1 MPGFWPDRA
10 SRLPA
15 QGVLRRDSQDKPRA
29 GEDQQQFPVRRG
41 ARFKAGLTL
50 ADRAK
55 ARHGKA
61 LSEFERAG
69 PFQFLAGPE
78 TVETMDQILV
88 TLKRGLVGWVPDT
101 WQPLL
106 SALISVGAIVV
117 TFPLLFAIAT
127 VLERKGL
134 GRIQNRYGPNRVGPY
149 GFLQPIADGL
159 KAMTKEDIVPHRAD
173 KVVHFLAPL
182 VLVVPVF
189 LALAVVP
196 MGRNMT
202 ALDMDG
208 GVLFFFAVGAG
219 TELSVFMAGWSSRNK
234 YSLLGAMRAI
244 AQMISY
250 EVPLILSAVTV
261 IMAVGS
267 LSAVKI
273 VEAQAGYWGIL
284 PQWYVLTPWGFAGFI
299 LFMIAGAAESN
310 RSPFDLPEGESE
322 IIAGYYTE
330 YSGFKFA
337 LFFLGEYLGMFAVS
351 GLAIT
356 LFLGGW
362 HAPLS
367 FLEWIPSWIWFFTK
381 LLGLIAVFI
390 WVRGTLP
397 RLKLDQLMGFA
408 WKLMLPMTLTNII
421 AAGAWRYMP
430 GGVGRWMVSALLVA
444 GPYLGLAQLLRGRR
458 ELGRRVYRYAE

>member
-1 MPGFWPDRA
+1 
-10 SRLPA
+10 
-15 QGVLRRDSQDKPRA
+15 
-29 GEDQQQFPVRRG
+29 
-41 ARFKAGLTL
+41 
-50 ADRAK
+50 
-55 ARHGKA
+55 
-61 LSEFERAG
+61 
-69 PFQFLAGPE
+69 
-78 TVETMDQILV
+78 MDQIFV
-88 TLKRGLVGWVPDT
+88 TLKHWLVGLAPAR

-106 SALISVGAIVV
+106 SAVLSVAAIVA
-117 TFPLLFAIAT
+117 TFPLLFAITT

-134 GRIQNRYGPNRVGPY
+134 GRMQNRYGPNRVGPY
-149 GFLQPIADGL
+149 GLLQPIADGL
-159 KAMTKEDIVPHRAD
+159 KAMTKEDIVPRTAD
-173 KVVHFLAPL
+173 KAVHFLAPL

-196 MGRNMT
+196 VGRKMT

-208 GVLFFFAVGAG
+208 GVLFFFAVGAA

-250 EVPLILSAVTV
+250 EVPLILSAVTAV
-261 IMAVGS
+261 MAAGS
-267 LSAVKI
+267 LSTVKI
-273 VEAQAGYWGIL
+273 VEAQGGYWGVL
-284 PQWYVLTPWGFAGFI
+284 PEWYVLTPWGLAGFI
-299 LFMIAGAAESN
+299 LFMIAGTAESN

-351 GLAIT
+351 GLGIT

-367 FLEWIPSWIWFFTK
+367 FLEWIPSWIWFFAK

-397 RLKLDQLMGFA
+397 RLRLDQLMGFA
-408 WKLMLPMTLTNII
+408 WKLMLPLALTNIV
-421 AAGAWRYMP
+421 AAGVWRFMG
-430 GGVGRWMVSALLVA
+430 GGVSRWIVCTVLVV
-444 GPYLGLAQLLRGRR
+444 GPYLALAQLLRGRR
-458 ELGRRVYRYAE
+458 QLGKREYRYAD